1 MSLTALRPLLL
12 EVRRDSWASEH
23 GEVSH
28 KQGTPQLLA
37 EITAEVRAT
46 ARILSRR
53 LAGGT

>member
-1 MSLTALRPLLL
+1 MSLTALRRLLL